1 MTKDKENL
9 YELKV
14 ALCNL
19 VTIAENAVGKEEF
32 EKLDNAGADIIDC
45 LAELEKYRAIE
56 TVEECKK
63 AVEIEKK
70 ILKHC
75 EGSCADCHYKDP
87 NDINKCMH
95 DFLR

>member
-1 MTKDKENL
+1 MTENETL
-9 YELKV
+9 DV
-14 ALCNL
+14 AIYAL
-19 VTIAENAVGKEEF
+19 EEIQ
-32 EKLDNAGADIIDC
+32 A
-45 LAELEKYRAIE
+45 YRAIG

-63 AVEIEKK
+63 AVETVKK